1 MLVSVIFCLDSDCV
15 HRLFSSTQWMFAVVS
30 ELLPIEFF
38 FHSCM
43 SSLITRE
50 KGISVEKNVVKFQK
64 IMKLMD
70 IYKEETFLFLFP
82 IKQLNVRSWVKFFFY
97 LSISWVKFKAIDSK
111 LKLLARACFRLFNA
125 GRK

>member
-1 MLVSVIFCLDSDCV
+1 
-15 HRLFSSTQWMFAVVS
+15 MFAVVF

-70 IYKEETFLFLFP
+70 VYKAETFLFLFP
-82 IKQLNVRSWVKFFFY
+82 IKQLNVQSWVKFFF
-97 LSISWVKFKAIDSK
+97 I
-111 LKLLARACFRLFNA
+111 
-125 GRK
+125 

>member
-1 MLVSVIFCLDSDCV
+1 
-15 HRLFSSTQWMFAVVS
+15 MFAVVS
-30 ELLPIEFF
+30 ELLTIEFF

-70 IYKEETFLFLFP
+70 VYKVETFLFLFP
-82 IKQLNVRSWVKFFFY
+82 IKQLNVQSWVKFFF
-97 LSISWVKFKAIDSK
+97 I
-111 LKLLARACFRLFNA
+111 
-125 GRK
+125 